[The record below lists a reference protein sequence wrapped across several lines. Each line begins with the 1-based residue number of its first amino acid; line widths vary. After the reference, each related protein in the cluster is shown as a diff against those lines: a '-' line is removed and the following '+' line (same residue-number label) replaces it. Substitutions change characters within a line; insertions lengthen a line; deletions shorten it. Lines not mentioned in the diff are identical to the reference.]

1 MPTILPVT
9 ICAAAAA
16 AIINIWLGIRCG
28 QMRLKY
34 KVIHGDDGGG
44 PLTRRMRAQINFVE
58 NTPWVLA
65 LIAAIELA
73 GKGQPWLAWVAGIYM
88 LGRVAHGGELGVA
101 LTQPLLGLGAL
112 EDLAS
117 QLAGAALDVGLEL
130 VLGSLQRGA
139 GLVELVDDPQPQ
151 LVALL
156 LEPLEVVLVAAAA
169 VEVALQGLDLLAQL
183 GDGLVAG
190 IAGHPASPP
199 SSRSP
204 SRVTT
209 IVSLWKRD
217 GPPRA
222 VGPSS
227 P

>member
-88 LGRVAHGGELGVA
+88 LGRVAHGIGMDGETGTKPRQIGVIITM
-101 LTQPLLGLGAL
+101 LTQLGLAIV
-112 EDLAS
+112 A
-117 QLAGAALDVGLEL
+117 
-130 VLGSLQRGA
+130 VL
-139 GLVELVDDPQPQ
+139 
-151 LVALL
+151 
-156 LEPLEVVLVAAAA
+156 
-169 VEVALQGLDLLAQL
+169 
-183 GDGLVAG
+183 
-190 IAGHPASPP
+190 
-199 SSRSP
+199 
-204 SRVTT
+204 
-209 IVSLWKRD
+209 IVM
-217 GPPRA
+217 G
-222 VGPSS
+222 VM
-227 P
+227 